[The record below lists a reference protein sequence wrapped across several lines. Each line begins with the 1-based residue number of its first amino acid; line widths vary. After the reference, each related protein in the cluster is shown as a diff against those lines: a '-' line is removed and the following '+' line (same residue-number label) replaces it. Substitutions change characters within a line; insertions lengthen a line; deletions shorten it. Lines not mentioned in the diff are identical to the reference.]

1 MRQYLMDEGLLAGET
16 GNAGLLADGSPGL
29 LRLVRA
35 MQLVNTR
42 NRLCHAVLWAAVTR
56 QRAFLASL
64 DARSLYPLRH
74 LELASRLAAE
84 DDGAKGLDPSRMS
97 RIVRS
102 MSLLL
107 PDGRELPV
115 RHLFPGERFL
125 IEAHLRE
132 VLWEEREEVAAGN
145 LTKPFADM
153 ALVGRIRDRTGLPCS
168 RRTVAYARKNLGI
181 PSWRE
186 RAQIGCYLTVTEN
199 FSELY
204 PLEREPVRSVVPQ
217 TPGVYELRLAEG
229 TIDYPSG
236 PCPVFYVGS
245 ARNLRKRLSDHLG
258 RGARNRGIRA
268 HVAGRNVLFRIM
280 CVKKDWRDEER
291 RVYTRFLGTFGE
303 PPRCNE
309 LKP

>member
-1 MRQYLMDEGLLAGET
+1 
-16 GNAGLLADGSPGL
+16 
-29 LRLVRA
+29 
-35 MQLVNTR
+35 
-42 NRLCHAVLWAAVTR
+42 
-56 QRAFLASL
+56 
-64 DARSLYPLRH
+64 
-74 LELASRLAAE
+74 
-84 DDGAKGLDPSRMS
+84 
-97 RIVRS
+97 

-145 LTKPFADM
+145 LARPFADM
-153 ALVGRIRDRTGLPCS
+153 ALAGRIRDRTGLSCS

-186 RAQIGCYLTVTEN
+186 RAQMGCYLTATEN

-204 PLEREPVRSVVPQ
+204 SLEREPVRSVVPQ

-245 ARNLRKRLSDHLG
+245 AQNLRKRLSDHSW
-258 RGARNRGIRA
+258 ARSANR
-268 HVAGRNVLFRIM
+268 
-280 CVKKDWRDEER
+280 RDA
-291 RVYTRFLGTFGE
+291 T
-303 PPRCNE
+303 N
-309 LKP
+309 